1 LSRTY
6 ARSSSA
12 EGRIWYSSAAADAW
26 LLRLTRK
33 RKTCRNSR
41 NLFLGSAVNLDEQT
55 FQVGERLKTEKLET
69 AERELI
75 EAAQKDPRRFGE
87 LYERNF
93 DRVYGYVTRRVQDHA
108 AAEDVTSEVFQQAL
122 ANIRRFEWRG
132 VPFIAWLYRIAAN
145 AIADRSAR
153 SGREQG
159 EAPEEVVDE
168 SAMQEVEA
176 RAALYEMVRSL
187 AGDQQRVIVAR
198 FVEEKSVREIAHELG
213 RSEGAVKQLQFR
225 ALENLR
231 KRMEGANG

>member
-1 LSRTY
+1 L
-6 ARSSSA
+6 
-12 EGRIWYSSAAADAW
+12 
-26 LLRLTRK
+26 
-33 RKTCRNSR
+33 
-41 NLFLGSAVNLDEQT
+41 LGSAVNLDEQT
-55 FQVGERLKTEKLET
+55 FQVGDRLKAENQET

-93 DRVYGYVTRRVQDHA
+93 DRVYAYVTRRVQDHA
-108 AAEDVTSEVFQQAL
+108 TAEDITSEVFQQAL

-153 SGREQG
+153 SGHEQG
-159 EAPEEVVDE
+159 EPAEEVIDE
-168 SAMQEVEA
+168 SAMREVET

-187 AGDQQRVIVAR
+187 AGDQQRVIVER
-198 FVEEKSVREIAHELG
+198 FVEEKSVREIAQELG

-231 KRMEGANG
+231 KLMEGANG